1 MSTPEPFD
9 VRLTGPAVRALGRLP
24 SKLADAVLRFCDGPL
39 TENPLRVTKPLGAEL
54 ADLRSGYVGI
64 AYRVLVRI
72 DEEARIV
79 HVLRIAHRA
88 DVYGIRS

>member
-1 MSTPEPFD
+1 MTAPGPFD

-24 SKLADAVLRFCDGPL
+24 PKLADAVLRFCDGPL
-39 TENPLRVTKPLGAEL
+39 ADNPLRVTKPLGAEL
-54 ADLRSGYVGI
+54 ADMRSGYVGI

-72 DEEARIV
+72 DEETRIV
-79 HVLRIAHRA
+79 NVLRIAHRA